1 MNNDFISFA
10 IAIVIAMLSV
20 FITYLKLDNEC
31 FYYPEKTLNTARKLI
46 FSATIF
52 GIIIGLFIA
61 YLLYKNGYSHI

>member
-31 FYYPEKTLNTARKLI
+31 FYYPEKTLSTARKLI
-46 FSATIF
+46 FSATIL
-52 GIIIGLFIA
+52 GIIIGLVIS
-61 YLLYKNGYSHI
+61 YILEYGVKCV